1 MLYISDTRYAGPLKC
16 PRIIDYYKPANAT
29 YVSSL
34 LDHAEGLFA
43 FADKH
48 RGSYSCRFPELS
60 AYDNSTTYQDE
71 LLGAASWLY
80 HATGNQSY
88 LSYATGKNADEFADL
103 GNPRYFSWDD
113 KRAGTEVGIFAIF
126 GWYFRCSF

>member
-1 MLYISDTRYAGPLKC
+1 M
-16 PRIIDYYKPANAT
+16 
-29 YVSSL
+29 L
-34 LDHAEGLFA
+34 LDHAERLFA

-71 LLGAASWLY
+71 LLGAGSWLY

-113 KRAGTEVGIFAIF
+113 KRAGTEVGIFS
-126 GWYFRCSF
+126 WYFRCSF